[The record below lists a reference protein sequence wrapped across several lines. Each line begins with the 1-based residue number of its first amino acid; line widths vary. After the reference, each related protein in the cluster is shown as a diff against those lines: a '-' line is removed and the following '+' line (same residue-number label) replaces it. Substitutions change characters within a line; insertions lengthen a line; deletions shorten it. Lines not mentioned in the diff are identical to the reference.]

1 MFIISFSQLFLYDHS
16 QGVIIIFLL
25 STSCSPPL
33 APRWRFMGKTAIFHN
48 KAIGINWMYHTF
60 GYIFVNSLF
69 LII

>member
-1 MFIISFSQLFLYDHS
+1 
-16 QGVIIIFLL
+16 
-25 STSCSPPL
+25 
-33 APRWRFMGKTAIFHN
+33 MGKTAIFHN

>member
-16 QGVIIIFLL
+16 QGVIIIFLP
-25 STSCSPPL
+25 PPL
-33 APRWRFMGKTAIFHN
+33 APRFMEKTAIFHN
-48 KAIGINWMYHTF
+48 KAIGINRMYHTF

>member
-1 MFIISFSQLFLYDHS
+1 MFIISFSQLFLYDYS

-25 STSCSPPL
+25 STSCPEVEIY
-33 APRWRFMGKTAIFHN
+33 GKTAIYHY
-48 KAIGINWMYHTF
+48 KAIGINRMYHTF

>member
-16 QGVIIIFLL
+16 QGVIIIFLP
-25 STSCSPPL
+25 PPL
-33 APRWRFMGKTAIFHN
+33 APRLRFMGKTAIFHN

-60 GYIFVNSLF
+60 EYIFVNSLF

>member
-1 MFIISFSQLFLYDHS
+1 MFIISFSQRILYDHS
-16 QGVIIIFLL
+16 QGVIIIFLPP
-25 STSCSPPL
+25 PPL

-48 KAIGINWMYHTF
+48 KDIGINRMYHTF

>member
-25 STSCSPPL
+25 STSCPEVEICGENGDFSL
-33 APRWRFMGKTAIFHN
+33 KTV
-48 KAIGINWMYHTF
+48 GINIMYHTF